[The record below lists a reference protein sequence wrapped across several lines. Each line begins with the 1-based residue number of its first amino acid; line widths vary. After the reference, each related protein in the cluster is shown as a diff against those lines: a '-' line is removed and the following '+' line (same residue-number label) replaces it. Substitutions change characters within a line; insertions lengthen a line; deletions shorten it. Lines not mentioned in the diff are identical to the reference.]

1 MFNITGTIKM
11 KGNEQQVSDKFKK
24 REFVLSENS
33 SQYPQYLSFQLT
45 QDRCALL
52 DPFKEGA
59 EIKVFFNL
67 RGREWVSPQNE
78 TKYFNSLEAWKLEA
92 VAAAAPAPAPQDSM
106 GKSSNPMPESVP
118 APTEEDDLPF

>member
-24 REFVLSENS
+24 REFVLTENS

-45 QDRCALL
+45 QDRCSLL
-52 DPFKEGA
+52 DPFKEGS
-59 EIKVFFNL
+59 EVKVFFNL

-78 TKYFNSLEAWKLEA
+78 TKYFNSLEAWKIEA
-92 VAAAAPAPAPQDSM
+92 SGAAPAAAQQT
-106 GKSSNPMPESVP
+106 SSTNTSSQMPEPVP